1 MPVFY
6 VTQLILPEAIL
17 DEDESRHLVRV
28 LRLKKDD
35 PVDLV
40 DGAGNLYKCAVAE
53 ADPRKTRLRILQ
65 TFREHLARDYQ
76 LHIAIAPT
84 KSSDR
89 FEWFLE
95 KSTEIGIDEIT
106 PVFCQR
112 SERDRIRQDR
122 SEKIILAAMKQSGRA
137 YLPKLNPMI
146 PFKELLERAEAEYKY
161 IAHCGTRTEDLAE
174 KPASSKLSWLVLI
187 GPEGDFTPDE
197 LKMATGLN
205 YIELSLGEAV
215 YRTETAGIL
224 ACQQIRFLNMGL

>member
-65 TFREHLARDYQ
+65 TFGEHLARDYQ

-89 FEWFLE
+89 FEW
-95 KSTEIGIDEIT
+95 
-106 PVFCQR
+106 
-112 SERDRIRQDR
+112 
-122 SEKIILAAMKQSGRA
+122 
-137 YLPKLNPMI
+137 
-146 PFKELLERAEAEYKY
+146 
-161 IAHCGTRTEDLAE
+161 
-174 KPASSKLSWLVLI
+174 
-187 GPEGDFTPDE
+187 
-197 LKMATGLN
+197 
-205 YIELSLGEAV
+205 
-215 YRTETAGIL
+215 
-224 ACQQIRFLNMGL
+224 